1 MEYIKKHKEV
11 IWLLAI
17 VVISA
22 LCIRMWGIGRSTA
35 TGAHNKT
42 EQPAPTPLNHL
53 ITNSM
58 SDSVQT
64 RKFDAAIGRFM
75 RYWGIKG
82 GSFALMRNDSLI
94 YAKGYGYANIEDSTA
109 CEVKH
114 IFRIASVSKLI
125 TAVAVMR
132 LCESGKITPQSQV
145 FGVDGILND
154 SIFLNCRDKKISK
167 VTVEHLLR
175 HKGGFANP
183 HGDAAFNRD
192 LVARY
197 LDKELPL
204 SMDDMVEYATKIRL
218 RARPG
223 EWFDYSNLGYI
234 VLSKVIEKVSGMPY
248 HKYVKDSV
256 LAPIGCHDI
265 HLAENYCCGFRE
277 NEVSYYEVKEAEPVP
292 SYDGCDS
299 LVMKSLGGNDVHGL
313 YGAGGWVASP
323 VELAKLVAAIN
334 THPGRESFLSQES
347 IEFMTPLGK
356 YERPA
361 GWSSITSR
369 EWHRTGSMS
378 GTSAMVKV
386 YKTKG
391 GSAPDGYDHYC
402 WVFISNSSSWNG
414 PQLSRQMNRSITRA
428 MERVKEWPKVD
439 LFELEQYAYNQQA
452 ERERLGESDT
462 RISPVPYDIASDIA
476 VWYDTKTPMM
486 NGTQYSFSDNRIIEG
501 NSK

>member
-1 MEYIKKHKEV
+1 MQFIKKHKEIVWLASV
-11 IWLLAI
+11 I
-17 VVISA
+17 VISA
-22 LCIRMWGIGRSTA
+22 LCISAWGIGSGTDKR
-35 TGAHNKT
+35 G
-42 EQPAPTPLNHL
+42 EMDEVQPSPTPLNHL
-53 ITNSM
+53 ITNAM
-58 SDSVQT
+58 SDHEQT
-64 RKFDAAIGRFM
+64 RRFDVAIERFM

-94 YAKGYGYANIEDSTA
+94 YAKGYGYANIEDSVK

-132 LCESGKITPQSQV
+132 LCENGSLSPDTKV
-145 FGVDGILND
+145 FGADGILND
-154 SIFLNCRDKKISK
+154 STFLNCRDKKISK

-175 HKGGFANP
+175 HLGGFANP

-192 LVARY
+192 LVARF

-204 SMDDMVEYATKIRL
+204 SMDDMVEYATRIRL

-234 VLSKVIEKVSGMPY
+234 VLSKVIEKASGMSY
-248 HKYVKDSV
+248 EEYVKDSV

-265 HLAENYCCGFRE
+265 HLAENYSTSLRE

-292 SYDGCDS
+292 SYDGCDT
-299 LVMKSLGGNDVHGL
+299 LVMKSLGGNDVRGL

-323 VELAKLVAAIN
+323 VELVKLVAAIN
-334 THPGRESFLSQES
+334 EHPGKASFLSRES
-347 IEFMTPLGK
+347 IDFMTPLGK

-369 EWHRTGSMS
+369 EWQRSGSMS
-378 GTSAMVKV
+378 GTSALVKV
-386 YKTKG
+386 HKVKAK
-391 GSAPDGYDHYC
+391 SAAADNRYDHYC

-428 MERVKEWPKVD
+428 MERVKEWPRVD
-439 LFELEQYAYNQQA
+439 LFELEN
-452 ERERLGESDT
+452 
-462 RISPVPYDIASDIA
+462 
-476 VWYDTKTPMM
+476 
-486 NGTQYSFSDNRIIEG
+486 
-501 NSK
+501 